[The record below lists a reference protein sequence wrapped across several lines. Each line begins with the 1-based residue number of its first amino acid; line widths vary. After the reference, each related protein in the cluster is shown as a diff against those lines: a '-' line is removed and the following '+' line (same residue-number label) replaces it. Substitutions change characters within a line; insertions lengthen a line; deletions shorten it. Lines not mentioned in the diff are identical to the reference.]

1 MFTHIQA
8 IDLFKQFAQK
18 HLQVRSM
25 GVGDYPEIGA
35 EQLMLYYDPANP
47 NKIIYPLLWVVPK
60 PSGIEEKETRM
71 KYSVLI
77 MDLVND
83 TANNLQEVLS
93 DTLQIH
99 HDLFASLQDPA
110 LRDNYI
116 LDTSITLEPF
126 ADKFDDAVAGWDA
139 EYTFRIYG
147 LRDRC
152 AAVMSSSLTIPE
164 VTTVYT

>member
-25 GVGDYPEIGA
+25 GVGNLPEREA
-35 EQLMLYYDPANP
+35 QSLLLYYDPANP
-47 NKIIYPLLWVVPK
+47 NKIIYPLVWVNPL
-60 PSGIEEKETRM
+60 PSEINEKETRI
-71 KYSVLI
+71 KYLVSI
-77 MDLVND
+77 TDMVND
-83 TANNLQEVLS
+83 DSNNLQEVLS

-99 HDLFASLQDPA
+99 HDLYAMLQDPA

-116 LDTSITLEPF
+116 LDTSLTLTPGIEVG
-126 ADKFDDAVAGWDA
+126 DDAAAGWDA